1 MMMRLKL
8 FISYLII
15 KDYEQLT
22 SLRVGGSDIIPSNC
36 IINLGSF
43 FMPTG
48 DVSAHINHV
57 CKTSFFALYR
67 IDKLRTL
74 LDNACIEKLVHAF
87 ICSRLDYCNS
97 ISYGCPSYEI
107 QKLQSVQNAAA
118 RIITHSKKY
127 DHITPIRTELHWL
140 PVEEIIIFKNLHLVK
155 KIVSTEASLYCIY
168 PILLKFMHQA

>member
-1 MMMRLKL
+1 MMIRLKL
-8 FISYLII
+8 VISYLII

-48 DVSAHINHV
+48 DVPAHINHV

-107 QKLQSVQNAAA
+107 QNCNLYKMPLLELL
-118 RIITHSKKY
+118 
-127 DHITPIRTELHWL
+127 PIVRNM
-140 PVEEIIIFKNLHLVK
+140 I
-155 KIVSTEASLYCIY
+155 
-168 PILLKFMHQA
+168 ILLPFVRNYTGSLLKKLLFLKIYI